1 MVSVTYKYNMNL
13 FIRKYVRI
21 VSKFLHTSTIFLLLN
36 SHTFLFVENCM
47 DMNAFIKIE
56 EKKCLEINDLPEDSQ
71 NNVR

>member
-1 MVSVTYKYNMNL
+1 
-13 FIRKYVRI
+13 
-21 VSKFLHTSTIFLLLN
+21 
-36 SHTFLFVENCM
+36 M

>member
-56 EKKCLEINDLPEDSQ
+56 EK
-71 NNVR
+71 NV